1 MWILTL
7 KKEKI
12 AANDFDKKFF
22 KKMINSVYEETMES
36 LRKRINVRLANN
48 ARDFKIHWQTDLY

>member
-1 MWILTL
+1 MILI
-7 KKEKI
+7 KI
-12 AANDFDKKFF
+12 FF

>member
-12 AANDFDKKFF
+12 AANDFDKIFF

-36 LRKRINVRLANN
+36 LRKRINVRLGNN